1 MPMRGAVRRASPAD
15 RSASTVRREPRWV
28 VMVALLLCEL
38 QLALPQGQQP
48 EGQKPSPQ
56 PPPPPPVGP
65 PGSERVIKCAEQK
78 DATRARKLAKKQL
91 DKGQLD
97 KAEGCARAV
106 LRIRGETASA
116 ADWEQLGVILNMR
129 GKLQGAVNALRNAVA
144 RDDHVKPPTEVRVER
159 RVELANALLGM
170 ARSDDAMEQYRVCSV
185 LAPNLPGPY
194 INGGNVHLHRG
205 NFAGAETFY
214 KTALQLDPGNFDA
227 IVNYGA
233 LLQATARN
241 DRAVAEYRRA
251 LALAPDNVD
260 ALSNLGALQ
269 MDMGD
274 VRGAVDVFERAFAHG
289 GLRATL
295 CCNLANALQALGQ
308 V

>member
-1 MPMRGAVRRASPAD
+1 MLGEVRRPSPEPVPPD
-15 RSASTVRREPRWV
+15 RSASKVRREPRWV
-28 VMVALLLCEL
+28 VIVALLLCEL
-38 QLALPQGQQP
+38 QLVLPQGQQP
-48 EGQKPSPQ
+48 EGQKPAPQPPPPQ

-78 DATRARKLAKKQL
+78 DATRARKLTKKQL

-233 LLQATARN
+233 LLQA
-241 DRAVAEYRRA
+241 
-251 LALAPDNVD
+251 
-260 ALSNLGALQ
+260 
-269 MDMGD
+269 
-274 VRGAVDVFERAFAHG
+274 
-289 GLRATL
+289 
-295 CCNLANALQALGQ
+295 
-308 V
+308 

>member
-28 VMVALLLCEL
+28 VMVVLLLCEI
-38 QLALPQGQQP
+38 QLVLPQGQQP

-78 DATRARKLAKKQL
+78 DATRARKLVKKQL

-159 RVELANALLGM
+159 RVELANALHGM

-214 KTALQLDPGNFDA
+214 KTALQLDP
-227 IVNYGA
+227 
-233 LLQATARN
+233 LQ
-241 DRAVAEYRRA
+241 V
-251 LALAPDNVD
+251 LQ
-260 ALSNLGALQ
+260 LSK
-269 MDMGD
+269 
-274 VRGAVDVFERAFAHG
+274 
-289 GLRATL
+289 
-295 CCNLANALQALGQ
+295 ALGQ
-308 V
+308 QAGEQLVRTF